1 MNLQLIR
8 YYGQIVAVAGEQR
21 FWLSHRF
28 ARRAAG
34 DPERAW
40 IIYMCAYAR
49 DVLCGEL
56 LGPYTDGNARV
67 YARAALIPDTFA
79 RRAAGDPERAWII
92 YMCAY
97 ARDVLCGEL
106 PGPYTDGNAR
116 LYARAALIPDRL
128 IDSATVDVPGAARAF
143 GIPAHELGAARRE
156 WWDRLSP

>member
-28 ARRAAG
+28 ARRAA
-34 DPERAW
+34 
-40 IIYMCAYAR
+40 
-49 DVLCGEL
+49 V
-56 LGPYTDGNARV
+56 
-67 YARAALIPDTFA
+67 
-79 RRAAGDPERAWII
+79 DPERAWII